1 MSGRCRVD
9 SQVLTQDGL
18 LLQLHC
24 WEPLAASRGLVVL
37 VHGLGEHAG
46 RYEGVATALMAH
58 GWRVVAYDQRG
69 HGRSEGERGAIGAHD
84 SLLTDLSR
92 VIDHLQG
99 VPATPPNRSP
109 RGDPGSGQRVS
120 PGPPSEVEGRPLT
133 TPPSVSP
140 TRAGGAGASRRP
152 FDEPLVL
159 LGHSM
164 GGLVAARF
172 VAEAL
177 SVVPA
182 PWSRA
187 VDALVLSSPAL
198 DLGLGPLQKLLVPLA
213 SRWAPDLALGN
224 GLDPH
229 WISRDAAVVR
239 AYVADPLVHDRITGR
254 MARFM
259 VDAGPMVVG
268 LAPLWRLPTLLMW
281 GGADRC
287 VAPQGSA
294 RFAKAAPPR
303 EVRAR
308 EWPGLAH
315 EIFNE
320 PEKGEV
326 LAQLAIWLDGHF
338 PPEL

>member
-24 WEPLAASRGLVVL
+24 WEPVAASRGLVVV

-69 HGRSEGERGAIGAHD
+69 HGRSEGERGAVAAQD
-84 SLLTDLSR
+84 SLLNDLAR
-92 VIDHLQG
+92 VIDHLHG
-99 VPATPPNRSP
+99 
-109 RGDPGSGQRVS
+109 
-120 PGPPSEVEGRPLT
+120 GPE
-133 TPPSVSP
+133 
-140 TRAGGAGASRRP
+140 GGAGHAS
-152 FDEPLVL
+152 DEPLVL

-172 VAEAL
+172 VAESL
-177 SVVPA
+177 SPNPA
-182 PWSRA
+182 PWARP
-187 VDALVLSSPAL
+187 VQALVLSSPAL
-198 DLGLGPLQKLLVPLA
+198 DAGLSAVQKLLVALA
-213 SRWAPDLALGN
+213 SRWAPDRAVGN

-229 WISRDAAVVR
+229 WISRDAAVVQ

-254 MARFM
+254 LARFIA
-259 VDAGPMVVG
+259 DAGPVVVG
-268 LAPLWRLPTLLMW
+268 LAPLWKLPTLLMW

-287 VAPQGSA
+287 VAPGGSA

>member
-69 HGRSEGERGAIGAHD
+69 HGRSEGERGVIGSHD
-84 SLLTDLSR
+84 SLLSDLSR
-92 VIDHLQG
+92 VIDHLYGSARPAQSLMPVRSG
-99 VPATPPNRSP
+99 GEPPAAGELPVSSSAHEPVAEPGGRALPSVPANVP
-109 RGDPGSGQRVS
+109 RKPH
-120 PGPPSEVEGRPLT
+120 
-133 TPPSVSP
+133 
-140 TRAGGAGASRRP
+140 
-152 FDEPLVL
+152 DEPLVL

-172 VAEAL
+172 VAEGLAA
-177 SVVPA
+177 SPA
-182 PWSRA
+182 SWSRP
-187 VDALVLSSPAL
+187 VEALVLSSPAL
-198 DLGLGPLQKLLVPLA
+198 DLGLRPWQKLLAALA
-213 SRWAPDLALGN
+213 SRWAPDQALGS

-254 MARFM
+254 LARFM
-259 VDAGPMVVG
+259 TDAGPMVIG
-268 LAPLWRLPTLLMW
+268 LAPLWRMPTLLMW

-287 VAPQGSA
+287 VAPVGSA
-294 RFAKAAPPR
+294 RFAKAAPVR
-303 EVRAR
+303 AVRAR

-326 LAQLAIWLDGHF
+326 LSQLAIWLDGQF